1 MRIPAREVRDPV
13 GQVLRWAGGQVATWI
28 RWTLPEL
35 KRGPAAGNRH
45 GGAPRGAIPVAPGSP
60 RAVNAAS
67 RLASVIEDPV
77 CALRRS
83 AAPSFGVGTRKRDD
97 PRAKRRAETRGDG
110 KMEGNEGDVRWKE
123 QGSSGRRA
131 WRTIAVTLRCPSEAR
146 AIARRLLPTRAL
158 KVRSR
163 VNPRSAGDG
172 PYAGASLG
180 AVHPSRLAR
189 SQACA
194 GCVDLPSVLASQD
207 DGR

>member
-13 GQVLRWAGGQVATWI
+13 GQVLRSGRRASRNVDPVDTAGVEAWSRGRKSP
-28 RWTLPEL
+28 RWSAEG
-35 KRGPAAGNRH
+35 RGPGRNGITACCH
-45 GGAPRGAIPVAPGSP
+45 
-60 RAVNAAS
+60 AVS

-194 GCVDLPSVLASQD
+194 GCVDLPAVLASQD